1 MTGQTITHYRIGEK
15 VGEGGSASV
24 YRAEDLS
31 LGREVVIKMF
41 AAGAPGV
48 FARFQHEART
58 VSCLNH
64 PNICTIYETGEH
76 EGHPFLVME
85 KVDGDVLSRAMGGR
99 PLPLAQIID
108 FGTQIADALDA
119 AHAEGI
125 VHRDV
130 KPENIYLTHTGR
142 IKLLDFGVAVIMPRR
157 VDPATA
163 RSLLS
168 SAGTIPYMSPEQARV
183 EAVDHRSDLFSF
195 GIILYEMTTGLRPFS
210 GSTADAVLS
219 EIVERAPASA
229 RSIEAGIPKE
239 LERIIAKALEKQP
252 ALRYQTAADM
262 RADLQRLK
270 RDIDRL
276 TAPSAT
282 PARGGDAR
290 PAAWPAAAAVAAT
303 ILTAAG
309 WWILVA
315 AGPVSESA
323 GLAPPVGPT
332 GADIALPALP
342 MPAPAPDAARPAP
355 APPPEANAA
364 RSTPRPND
372 HLLVATRQIELK
384 LYDQALDT
392 LRRAAQ
398 GADQHAAVEA
408 SFLMAS
414 VYDSL
419 GEKANAMGAYV
430 EVASR
435 FPASPRA
442 AEALVRLAE
451 STLKSKGRDG
461 EAAARQTLTE
471 AAQKYPRSVWAPRAL
486 LMRGDLEARR
496 NIRQRDS
503 AGTSVPAA
511 AVTYRELA
519 DRYPSSDA
527 GPQALNKLAQIY
539 ADTGQFA
546 MAAATFERLAV
557 RDAGDQH
564 GAWFAAAEIYDKRLK
579 DRVRART
586 AYSRVL
592 PSSPRYAEAQER
604 LGK

>member
-41 AAGAPGV
+41 AAGAAEI

-85 KVDGDVLSRAMGGR
+85 KLDGDVLSRAMGGR
-99 PLPLAQIID
+99 ALPLGQIID
-108 FGTQIADALDA
+108 LGTQIADALDA

-130 KPENIYLTHTGR
+130 KPENILLTRTGR
-142 IKLLDFGVAVIMPRR
+142 IKLLDFGVAVIVPRR

-195 GIILYEMTTGLRPFS
+195 GIILYEMTTGRRPFG
-210 GSTADAVLS
+210 GSTADDVLS
-219 EIVERAPASA
+219 EIVERAPAAA
-229 RSIEAGIPKE
+229 RSIEAGIPAE

-262 RADLQRLK
+262 KADLQRLK
-270 RDIDRL
+270 RDVDRL
-276 TAPSAT
+276 ASPSA
-282 PARGGDAR
+282 PPSRGGDAR
-290 PAAWPAAAAVAAT
+290 PAAWPAGAAVAAI
-303 ILTAAG
+303 ILAAAG
-309 WWILVA
+309 WWILIA
-315 AGPVSESA
+315 AGHVNEPA
-323 GLAPPVGPT
+323 GPAPPARPA
-332 GADIALPALP
+332 GADIALPALTVRV
-342 MPAPAPDAARPAP
+342 PDAAAP
-355 APPPEANAA
+355 ARPPEANGS
-364 RSTPRPND
+364 RSTLHLND
-372 HLLVATRQIELK
+372 HLVVAARQIDLK
-384 LYDQALDT
+384 LYDQALET
-392 LRRAAQ
+392 LRRAAN

-419 GEKANAMGAYV
+419 GEEANAMGAYV

-461 EAAARQTLTE
+461 EGAARQILTE
-471 AAQKYPRSVWAPRAL
+471 VARKYPRSAWAPRAL
-486 LMRGDLEARR
+486 LIRGDLEARR
-496 NIRQRDS
+496 NIRQQDS
-503 AGTSVPAA
+503 SGESVPAA
-511 AVTYRELA
+511 PVTYRELA
-519 DRYPSSDA
+519 DRYPSSDSGA
-527 GPQALNKLAQIY
+527 QALNKLAQTY
-539 ADTGQFA
+539 ADTGRFA
-546 MAAATFERLAV
+546 MAAAAFERLGV
-557 RDAGDQH
+557 RDAGDRH

-586 AYSRVL
+586 AYSRVP
-592 PSSPRYAEAQER
+592 PSSPNYAKAQDR